1 MRVSGGTR
9 LFMIFGDPVEHS
21 LSPVMQNAALQAAGI
36 DGLYF
41 PWRVRAPGLSAAL
54 GSLRWMENFG
64 GANVT
69 LPHKE
74 QAASLVDEL
83 SPEAASV
90 GAVNTIVSRDGR
102 LLGANTDGQ
111 GFLRSLQEEGGFVPR
126 GRRAAIL
133 GAGGA
138 ARAVAW
144 SLVEAGIAELLILN
158 RTRERAELL
167 ADLVSQ
173 RMGVLALGL
182 GLGDPRAPGQ
192 LATCALLVNATPVG
206 LRPSDPSPI
215 EPELLRPWL
224 LVHDLIYRP
233 RETALLREAKGR
245 GCRVLG
251 GLGMLLYQGA
261 LAFELWTG
269 RKPPEQAMR
278 TALLQA
284 LA

>member
-9 LFMIFGDPVEHS
+9 LFVIFGDPVEHS

-36 DGLYF
+36 DGLYI
-41 PWRVRAPGLSAAL
+41 PWRVKAPGLSAAL
-54 GSLRWMENFG
+54 DSLRWMENFG

-158 RTRERAELL
+158 RTSERAELL
-167 ADLVSQ
+167 ADLVSR

-182 GLGDPRAPGQ
+182 GLGDPRTRAQ

-206 LRPSDPSPI
+206 LHPSDPPPI
-215 EPELLRPWL
+215 DPALLRPQL
-224 LVHDLIYRP
+224 LVYDLIYRP
-233 RETALLREAKGR
+233 RETALLREAKR
-245 GCRVLG
+245 LGCQVLG

>member
-1 MRVSGGTR
+1 
-9 LFMIFGDPVEHS
+9 MIFGDPVEHS

-36 DGLYF
+36 DGLYI

-54 GSLRWMENFG
+54 DSLRWMENFG

-102 LLGANTDGQ
+102 LLGANTDGR

-158 RTRERAELL
+158 RTSERAELL
-167 ADLVSQ
+167 ADLVSR
-173 RMGVLALGL
+173 RMGVSALGL
-182 GLGDPRAPGQ
+182 GLGDRRTRAQ

-206 LRPSDPSPI
+206 LHPTDPPPI

-233 RETALLREAKGR
+233 RETALLREAKR
-245 GCRVLG
+245 LGCQVLG

-278 TALLQA
+278 MALLQA

>member
-1 MRVSGGTR
+1 MRVGGGTR
-9 LFMIFGDPVEHS
+9 LFVIFGDPVEHS

-41 PWRVRAPGLSAAL
+41 PWWVRAPGLPAAL
-54 GSLRWMENFG
+54 DSLRWMENFG

-69 LPHKE
+69 VPHKE
-74 QAASLVDEL
+74 QAVSLVDDL
-83 SPEAASV
+83 SPEAASL

-126 GRRAAIL
+126 GQRAAIL

-144 SLVEAGIAELLILN
+144 SLIEAGIADLLILN
-158 RTRERAELL
+158 RTIERAERL
-167 ADLVSQ
+167 ADLVS
-173 RMGVLALGL
+173 RRTGVSALGL

-192 LATCALLVNATPVG
+192 LATCALLVNATSVG
-206 LRPSDPSPI
+206 LKPSDPPPI
-215 EPELLRPWL
+215 DPALLRPQL

-233 RETALLREAKGR
+233 RETALLGEAKRR
-245 GCRVLG
+245 GCQVLG

-269 RKPPEQAMR
+269 RKPPEEAMK

>member
-1 MRVSGGTR
+1 
-9 LFMIFGDPVEHS
+9 MIFGDPVEHS

-36 DGLYF
+36 DGLYI
-41 PWRVRAPGLSAAL
+41 PWRVKAPGLSAAL
-54 GSLRWMENFG
+54 DSLRWMENFG

-158 RTRERAELL
+158 RTSERAELL
-167 ADLVSQ
+167 ADLVSR
-173 RMGVLALGL
+173 RMGVSALGL
-182 GLGDPRAPGQ
+182 GLGDPRTRAQ

-206 LRPSDPSPI
+206 LHPSDPPPI
-215 EPELLRPWL
+215 DPALLRPQL
-224 LVHDLIYRP
+224 LVYDLIYRP
-233 RETALLREAKGR
+233 RETALLREAKR
-245 GCRVLG
+245 LGCQVLG

-269 RKPPEQAMR
+269 RTPPEQAMR